1 MPTYGVTDA
10 GFFPM
15 RLADIQAALTAL
27 FQSAFGPAVDLDAR
41 TPLGQILGILA
52 EQLANGWEIDEQ
64 VYGMYS
70 PDTAFGAVLD
80 NLASITNVTRLPA
93 TYSQG
98 FITITGNSGTMI
110 PDSFQVSV
118 SGNPTAIFQVTEGG
132 TIGGSGTGTVELP
145 VQAVATGPLAAGA
158 GTLTVIVTP
167 LSGVASVTNSD
178 DAIVGTDTETDAA
191 LRIRRLISLSRAGTA
206 TLNGIYN
213 ELMKVSEVVQA
224 SVVENATDSVDGSG
238 RPPHSFEAI
247 VMGGAD
253 ADVAAAIFAAKGA
266 GIATF
271 GTSSESVQD
280 SQGISHV
287 VNFSRPEPVDIYL
300 KITVTRNLDATK
312 GPTYPSNGD
321 AAIKAAIYAFTG
333 AAGILGREVVLS
345 QFYTPINTVQGIWGI
360 EVQAGLTG
368 SDWSTSNIAMTAEQI
383 PAFDISRMTVVDV

>member
-1 MPTYGVTDA
+1 MPTFGVTAA
-10 GFFPM
+10 GFVPM
-15 RLADIQAALTAL
+15 RLADVQAALTAL
-27 FQSAFGPAVDLDAR
+27 FQSAFGPSVDLDAR

-70 PDTAFGAVLD
+70 PDTALGAVLD
-80 NLASITNVTRLPA
+80 NLCSITNITRLPA

-98 FITITGNSGTMI
+98 FITITGSNGTVI
-110 PDSFQVSV
+110 PGTFQVSV
-118 SGNPTAIFQVTEGG
+118 SGNPTAIFQVTSGG
-132 TIGGSGTGTVELP
+132 IISGTTITLP
-145 VQAVATGPLAAGA
+145 VIATATGPLAAPDGS
-158 GTLTVIVTP
+158 LTVIVTP
-167 LSGVASVTNSD
+167 VSGVTAVTNAA
-178 DAIVGTDTETDAA
+178 DATVGTNTETDAA

-213 ELMKVSEVVQA
+213 ALMNVSEVVQA
-224 SVVENATDSVDGSG
+224 SVVENATDSVDGAG

-253 ADVAAAIFAAKGA
+253 DDVAAAILAAKGA

-271 GTSSESVQD
+271 GTSSADVQD
-280 SQGISHV
+280 SQGVNHT
-287 VNFSRPEPVDIYL
+287 VNFSRPTPVNIYL
-300 KITVTRNLDATK
+300 KITVTRNLDSTK

-321 AAIKAAIYAFTG
+321 DAIIAAVYAFTG

-345 QFYTPINTVQGIWGI
+345 QLYTPINTVQGIWGI

-368 SDWSTSNIAMTAEQI
+368 SDWSTDNLAMTAEQI
-383 PAFDISRMTVVDV
+383 PAFDPSRITVVHA